1 MENTTHT
8 PTNTPETSPE
18 RWGRYVAYNQRLG
31 CSLMDQVKLYG
42 PEAKRLNDGRY
53 ELLWLSIA
61 ACIPVRIPAPTGW
74 MPRKFEDDE
83 RKVIYAFLAKATQ
96 LQVEIENGDLPFEQ
110 ERMKKAQVRFLF
122 FLMESALESER
133 MWLDLGWLE
142 MF

>member
-1 MENTTHT
+1 MH
-8 PTNTPETSPE
+8 
-18 RWGRYVAYNQRLG
+18 
-31 CSLMDQVKLYG
+31 
-42 PEAKRLNDGRY
+42 
-53 ELLWLSIA
+53 
-61 ACIPVRIPAPTGW
+61 
-74 MPRKFEDDE
+74 RKFEDDE